1 MSNPTVGQ
9 FRAIWQGI
17 LDRLSGQ
24 AGKAQ
29 VQDADVKDAIDAL
42 RQVDFSTEAGQDA
55 IKAVLDLVKLNTDSI
70 KNKDFSTSAKQDLI
84 VDVLD
89 ALKIDTTAIKGKD
102 FATQTTLAQVKTE
115 LDLVKTELET
125 IKANQLSG
133 EQKVQL
139 SGTKSVTHEV
149 LLDAVS
155 VAPLAQ
161 TNQINLNITN
171 EKKVVLLVWNNLD
184 TVRIWSSTPWR
195 SIADADAYWSCL
207 YPEPSHFSATPSY
220 NPHVFVWIG
229 TPYQRLGL
237 TDIKEAFDIAL
248 PPVSPSFIRVSN
260 DDPDKT
266 LTITIRILRYWR

>member
-89 ALKIDTTAIKGKD
+89 ALNIDTTAIKGKD
-102 FATQTTLAQVKTE
+102 FATDTTLTQVKS
-115 LDLVKTELET
+115 ELEAVKAELQAV
-125 IKANQLSG
+125 KANQTSG
-133 EQKVQL
+133 DQKVQL
-139 SGTKSVTHEV
+139 SGT
-149 LLDAVS
+149 
-155 VAPLAQ
+155 
-161 TNQINLNITN
+161 I
-171 EKKVVLLVWNNLD
+171 VVN
-184 TVRIWSSTPWR
+184 TVG
-195 SIADADAYWSCL
+195 D
-207 YPEPSHFSATPSY
+207 
-220 NPHVFVWIG
+220 
-229 TPYQRLGL
+229 
-237 TDIKEAFDIAL
+237 L
-248 PPVSPSFIRVSN
+248 PPSGHIAQVALVKEGQRVFIFDGSE
-260 DDPDKT
+260 
-266 LTITIRILRYWR
+266 WGEW

>member
-89 ALKIDTTAIKGKD
+89 ALKIDTTVIKGKD
-102 FATQTTLAQVKTE
+102 FATNTTLAQVKS
-115 LDLVKTELET
+115 ELEAVKAELQAV
-125 IKANQLSG
+125 KANQTSG
-133 EQKVQL
+133 AQKVQL
-139 SGTKSVTHEV
+139 SGTLTELFGES
-149 LLDAVS
+149 LSDRPPANSVS
-155 VAPLAQ
+155 VGA
-161 TNQINLNITN
+161 TFM
-171 EKKVVLLVWNNLD
+171 VVGD
-184 TVRIWSSTPWR
+184 TV
-195 SIADADAYWSCL
+195 
-207 YPEPSHFSATPSY
+207 
-220 NPHVFVWIG
+220 V
-229 TPYQRLGL
+229 YQ
-237 TDIKEAFDIAL
+237 
-248 PPVSPSFIRVSN
+248 SN
-260 DDPDKT
+260 GKDWVV
-266 LTITIRILRYWR
+266 ISE

>member
-139 SGTKSVTHEV
+139 FGILTELFGESLSDRTPANS
-149 LLDAVS
+149 VS
-155 VAPLAQ
+155 VG
-161 TNQINLNITN
+161 TTCM
-171 EKKVVLLVWNNLD
+171 VVGD
-184 TVRIWSSTPWR
+184 TV
-195 SIADADAYWSCL
+195 
-207 YPEPSHFSATPSY
+207 
-220 NPHVFVWIG
+220 V
-229 TPYQRLGL
+229 YQ
-237 TDIKEAFDIAL
+237 
-248 PPVSPSFIRVSN
+248 SN
-260 DDPDKT
+260 GEDWVV
-266 LTITIRILRYWR
+266 ISE

>member
-102 FATQTTLAQVKTE
+102 FATDTTLTQVKSE
-115 LDLVKTELET
+115 LEAVKAELQAVKT
-125 IKANQLSG
+125 NQTSG
-133 EQKVQL
+133 DQKVQL
-139 SGTKSVTHEV
+139 SGTLTELFGKDLSARPSASSVGVGTTFMIV
-149 LLDAVS
+149 GDA
-155 VAPLAQ
+155 
-161 TNQINLNITN
+161 
-171 EKKVVLLVWNNLD
+171 KVYQSD
-184 TVRIWSSTPWR
+184 
-195 SIADADAYWSCL
+195 
-207 YPEPSHFSATPSY
+207 
-220 NPHVFVWIG
+220 G
-229 TPYQRLGL
+229 T
-237 TDIKEAFDIAL
+237 DWVVISE
-248 PPVSPSFIRVSN
+248 
-260 DDPDKT
+260 
-266 LTITIRILRYWR
+266 

>member
-102 FATQTTLAQVKTE
+102 FATDTTLTQVKS
-115 LDLVKTELET
+115 ELEAVKAELQAV
-125 IKANQLSG
+125 KANQTSG
-133 EQKVQL
+133 DQKVQL
-139 SGTKSVTHEV
+139 SGNDVV
-149 LLDAVS
+149 IGLLADRPPAS
-155 VAPLAQ
+155 EMRGRGYYAWDETDGHKLKYSDG
-161 TNQINLNITN
+161 TNW
-171 EKKVVLLVWNNLD
+171 VVN
-184 TVRIWSSTPWR
+184 
-195 SIADADAYWSCL
+195 
-207 YPEPSHFSATPSY
+207 
-220 NPHVFVWIG
+220 
-229 TPYQRLGL
+229 Q
-237 TDIKEAFDIAL
+237 
-248 PPVSPSFIRVSN
+248 
-260 DDPDKT
+260 
-266 LTITIRILRYWR
+266 